1 VIDRKRGESRVD
13 FPIIMIKSDLVEKIQ
28 DKTGM
33 LKKDI
38 ALVVDA
44 IFDVMTEALKKG
56 DKVKITNFGTFE
68 KSLQEGYLG
77 VHPQTGEPLQ
87 IQPFV
92 KVKFT
97 SSSILKKNI
106 R

>member
-1 VIDRKRGESRVD
+1 
-13 FPIIMIKSDLVEKIQ
+13 MIKSDLVEKIQ
-28 DKTGM
+28 EKTGL

-38 ALVVDA
+38 SPVVDTLFE
-44 IFDVMTEALKKG
+44 IMTEALKKG

-77 VHPQTGEPLQ
+77 VYPQTGEPLR
-87 IQPFV
+87 IEPFV

-97 SSSILKKNI
+97 SSSVLKKNI